1 MPETSD
7 TSAASPKGEVRV
19 ERLSHIRRRI
29 GQHMVTSLATSPHTV
44 MAMEIDY
51 TTVSAGRDAAK
62 RMGRALSYLPFVAS
76 AVAEAIVDFPR
87 LNASIVGDDLHIFP
101 RLNLGI
107 AVDLDFEGL
116 IVPVIRGVAE
126 KSLSEVAREIEDLAA
141 RARGRSLRPD
151 DVAHGTF
158 TITNAGGYGTLFTAA
173 IIHQPQV
180 AILSTDGIVPK
191 PVAVARDDGGY
202 AVEVRPI
209 GVLTL
214 TWDHRAFDGAY
225 AAAFLRRLKS
235 ALETRDWHVHLNR
248 ENDE

>member
-1 MPETSD
+1 MTSEASD
-7 TSAASPKGEVRV
+7 APIASPKGETRV
-19 ERLSHIRRRI
+19 EKLTHIRRRI
-29 GQHMVTSLATSPHTV
+29 GKHMAESRVTSPHTV

-51 TTVSAGRDAAK
+51 GAVQAARAEAK
-62 RMGRALSYLPFVAS
+62 RGERPLSCLPFVAF
-76 AVAEAIVDFPR
+76 AVAETLRDFPR

-101 RLNLGI
+101 RLNLGV

-116 IVPVIRGVAE
+116 IVPVVCGVAE
-126 KSLSEVAREIEDLAA
+126 KSLSQVASDIDDLAA
-141 RARGRSLRPD
+141 RARARTLKPD

-180 AILSTDGIVPK
+180 AILSTDGVAPK

-202 AVEVRPI
+202 DVEVRPI

-225 AAAFLRRLKS
+225 AAAFLKRLKT
-235 ALETRDWHVHLNR
+235 EIEGRDWR
-248 ENDE
+248 TDIRTES